1 MISADVPPPLEVSPA
16 RRIFGLETEFGLH
29 LDTAVT
35 RPVTPEEVAGH
46 LFHSV
51 VQWGR
56 SSNVFLTNGSR
67 LYIDVGAHPEYAT
80 AEADNL
86 TDLIALDKAGERIV
100 QDLVAGGQER
110 LRATGVEGTIH
121 LYKNNTDSS
130 GNSYGCHE
138 NYLVR
143 RRADFKAFASDL
155 LPFLVTRQIVTGAGC
170 ITRTPQG
177 AHFSFSPRADH
188 MWEGMSSATTRSRP
202 MINTRD
208 EPHANAELYRRMH
221 VIVGDSTMAEP
232 TTLLKMGST
241 DLILRIMEARIEM
254 PGLALAREM
263 QAIRDVAHDLT
274 GKATV
279 ELADGRH
286 LTAVEV
292 QQAYLDL
299 VVSHVGGII
308 APNDEVS
315 AIVDLW
321 QRGIDAVRTQDF
333 SLVET
338 ELDWAIKHKIVTRYQ
353 GATGLRARRPA
364 PRAPRAR
371 VPRRLAGARPVLS
384 LAGTGP
390 RAARRDRRADRGGED
405 HRALVDA
412 GALARPVR
420 DGSAGGRARLHRRLG
435 APEVD
440 RRGVPHGV
448 AQGPVP
454 QCGRAGR
461 RTHRFALDAP
471 ASIYWKVR
479 LLPPSGEI
487 EMRRHA
493 AAMLLAVA
501 AAAHPWGLH
510 AGRPRGVVVRWRCL
524 PISTTSMSAVRCA
537 RANDHPA

>member
-1 MISADVPPPLEVSPA
+1 MISPDVPPPLEVDPA

-29 LDTAVT
+29 LDTTTT
-35 RPVTPEEVAGH
+35 RPITPEEVAGH

-56 SSNVFLTNGSR
+56 SSNVFLTNASR

-100 QDLVAGGQER
+100 QGLVAGGEER
-110 LRATGVEGTIH
+110 LRAVGVDGTIH
-121 LYKNNTDSS
+121 LYKNNTDSA

-241 DLILRIMEARIEM
+241 DLILRLMEARVVM

-274 GKATV
+274 GAATV
-279 ELADGRH
+279 ELADGRR

-299 VVSHVGGII
+299 VRSHLGGII
-308 APNDEVS
+308 TVTAEVEQ
-315 AIVDLW
+315 ILDLW

-333 SLVET
+333 SLIDA
-338 ELDWAIKHKIVTRYQ
+338 ELDWAIKLKILSRYQ
-353 GATGLRARRPA
+353 ERLGCRLDDPRLARLELAFHDVSPEHGLFYRLQSQGLVRRIIDDSRIEHAMTTAPTSTRAHLRGAFVRAASDAGRDYTVDWVHLKVTGEESRTVLLKDPFRSAD
-364 PRAPRAR
+364 AR
-371 VPRRLAGARPVLS
+371 VDELIES
-384 LAGTGP
+384 L
-390 RAARRDRRADRGGED
+390 
-405 HRALVDA
+405 
-412 GALARPVR
+412 
-420 DGSAGGRARLHRRLG
+420 
-435 APEVD
+435 
-440 RRGVPHGV
+440 
-448 AQGPVP
+448 
-454 QCGRAGR
+454 
-461 RTHRFALDAP
+461 
-471 ASIYWKVR
+471 
-479 LLPPSGEI
+479 
-487 EMRRHA
+487 
-493 AAMLLAVA
+493 
-501 AAAHPWGLH
+501 
-510 AGRPRGVVVRWRCL
+510 
-524 PISTTSMSAVRCA
+524 TTR
-537 RANDHPA
+537 

>member
-1 MISADVPPPLEVSPA
+1 MISSDVPPPLEVDPA

-29 LDTAVT
+29 LDTATT
-35 RPVTPEEVAGH
+35 RPITPEEVAGH

-100 QDLVAGGQER
+100 QALVAGGEER
-110 LRATGVEGTIH
+110 LRSVGVEGTIH
-121 LYKNNTDSS
+121 LYKNNTDSA

-143 RRADFKAFASDL
+143 RRADFKSFASDL

-232 TTLLKMGST
+232 TTLVKMGST
-241 DLILRIMEARIEM
+241 DLILRLMEARVVM

-263 QAIRDVAHDLT
+263 QAIRDVAHDPT
-274 GKATV
+274 GTATV
-279 ELADGRH
+279 ELADGGTR
-286 LTAVEV
+286 TAVDI
-292 QQAYLDL
+292 QQAYVDL
-299 VVSHVGGII
+299 VRSHLGGHI
-308 APNDEVS
+308 AVTDEVEQ
-315 AIVDLW
+315 VLELW

-333 SLVET
+333 SLVDT
-338 ELDWAIKHKIVTRYQ
+338 ELDWAIKLKILNRYQ
-353 GATGLRARRPA
+353 DRLGCRLDDPRLARLELAFHDVSPEHGLFYRLQSQGLVKRVIDDQRIEHAMTTAPTSTRAHLRGAFVHAASEAARDYTVDWVHLKVTGEESRTVLLKDPFRSAD
-364 PRAPRAR
+364 AR
-371 VPRRLAGARPVLS
+371 VDELIDS
-384 LAGTGP
+384 LA
-390 RAARRDRRADRGGED
+390 
-405 HRALVDA
+405 
-412 GALARPVR
+412 
-420 DGSAGGRARLHRRLG
+420 SA
-435 APEVD
+435 
-440 RRGVPHGV
+440 
-448 AQGPVP
+448 
-454 QCGRAGR
+454 
-461 RTHRFALDAP
+461 
-471 ASIYWKVR
+471 
-479 LLPPSGEI
+479 
-487 EMRRHA
+487 
-493 AAMLLAVA
+493 
-501 AAAHPWGLH
+501 
-510 AGRPRGVVVRWRCL
+510 
-524 PISTTSMSAVRCA
+524 
-537 RANDHPA
+537 